1 MRLNDAAHAIRVKLS
16 QRNACDLVQ
25 VFVNILTGSIL
36 WADASASLAGV
47 YRASPL
53 HVMVGTY
60 DRNATERRIHGDLM
74 EAQEDAVIRRAAA
87 PIVVHTNARGEWA

>member
-16 QRNACDLVQ
+16 QRDTCELVQ

-36 WADASASLAGV
+36 WADAAALLAAG
-47 YRASPL
+47 YRTSPL

-60 DRNATERRIHGDLM
+60 DRHAREAQIHGDLM
-74 EAQEDAVIRRAAA
+74 DAMEDAVIRRAAA
-87 PIVVHTNARGEWA
+87 PIVVHTNAQGDWA